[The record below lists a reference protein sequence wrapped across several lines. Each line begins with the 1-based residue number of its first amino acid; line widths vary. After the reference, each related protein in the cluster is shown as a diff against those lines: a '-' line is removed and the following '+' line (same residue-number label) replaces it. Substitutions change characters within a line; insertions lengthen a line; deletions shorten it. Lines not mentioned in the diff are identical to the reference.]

1 MVIAGYGGMARQR
14 IGAGPGAA
22 ELQEIDR
29 AADRATQLT
38 RQLLAYSRQQVLEPV
53 LLDLNEVVGVIT
65 PMLTRLISEDIEIG
79 VLAGADAPLVLAD
92 RGQIE
97 QVIVNFAVNARDAM
111 PDGGTLTIETRKVRL
126 DERYAVAHPGVVPG
140 IYACLSVTDTGT
152 GIDSETQAR
161 IFEPFFTTKEVGAG
175 TGLGLATVH
184 GIVKQSGG
192 HVDVYSELGLGTT
205 FKIYLPAAAGTAVA
219 DAAVPSQPA
228 EQLTGTETVLVC
240 EDDELVRALIESILI
255 ENGYRVLSASLPD
268 EALRIA
274 AEYKGEID
282 ALATDVVMPRMSG
295 SQLVDELTRVRPGLK
310 ALLLSGYSAE
320 MLRERDLPV
329 GSVFLQKPF
338 DDVTLLAKLRE
349 VIDADVRRGDAVRR
363 RGA

>member
-1 MVIAGYGGMARQR
+1 
-14 IGAGPGAA
+14 
-22 ELQEIDR
+22 
-29 AADRATQLT
+29 
-38 RQLLAYSRQQVLEPV
+38 
-53 LLDLNEVVGVIT
+53 
-65 PMLTRLISEDIEIG
+65 MLTRLISEDIEIG
-79 VLAGADAPLVLAD
+79 VLASADAPPVLAD

-126 DERYAVAHPGVVPG
+126 DERYAAAHPGVVPG

-219 DAAVPSQPA
+219 GAAVPSKPA

-240 EDDELVRALIESILI
+240 EDDELVRALIESILTG
-255 ENGYRVLSASLPD
+255 NGYRVLSASLPD

-349 VIDADVRRGDAVRR
+349 VIDADVRRGDEVRR